1 MLPSNIPL
9 SLSFSAFANFFGV
22 IGVIG
27 SLIFVGI
34 QLRQDSDINQSQL
47 LSSDQIIELEFERLV
62 QENPIIWFRGLEG
75 SELDEHEKII
85 FNSMAYTQFRKQANF
100 HRRRLLFGE
109 DNDNQSLFSKPY
121 AFFIYQN
128 SGLRNWFEG
137 LIEKRSQV
145 DFAFNDRNEL
155 RYYPLVISNLLSIL
169 DESKPP
175 ISNPKFGPF

>member
-1 MLPSNIPL
+1 MSSKI
-9 SLSFSAFANFFGV
+9 SEAISFNGIANFLGV
-22 IGVIG
+22 FGVIG
-27 SLIFVGI
+27 SLVFVGLE
-34 QLRQDSDINQSQL
+34 LRQDSDINQSQL

-62 QENPIIWFRGLEG
+62 QENPIIWFKGLEG

-85 FNSMAYTQFRKQANF
+85 FNSMAYTQFRVQANF
-100 HRRRLLFGE
+100 HRRRLLFEE
-109 DNDNQSLFSKPY
+109 DNNNQALFSKPY

-169 DESKPP
+169 DETKPP

>member
-1 MLPSNIPL
+1 MSSKIPVAI
-9 SLSFSAFANFFGV
+9 SFNGIANFLGV
-22 IGVIG
+22 FGVIG
-27 SLIFVGI
+27 SLVFVGLE
-34 QLRQDSDINQSQL
+34 LRQDSDINQSQL

-62 QENPIIWFRGLEG
+62 QENPIIWFKGLEG

-85 FNSMAYTQFRKQANF
+85 FNSMAYTQFRVQANF
-100 HRRRLLFGE
+100 HRRRLLFEE
-109 DNDNQSLFSKPY
+109 DNNNQALFSKPY

-169 DESKPP
+169 DETKPP